1 MKPTFFASAA
11 DFRAWLDAN
20 HARATEILVGLHKK
34 SSTRPG
40 LVYQEA
46 LDEALAYGWIDGV
59 RRRHD
64 EHRWTIRFTPR
75 RSRSIWSTVNVRRMT
90 ELVALGRVAPAGMR
104 AFEAREE
111 RRTGVYSYE
120 LTQTVFDRASA
131 KRFAA
136 NKKAQTFFD
145 AQPPGYRRHA
155 AGWVMQ
161 AKKEETRLKR
171 LAHLIEISARG
182 KRVDMLKPYA

>member
-131 KRFAA
+131 KRFAT
-136 NKKAQTFFD
+136 NKTAKTFFD
-145 AQPPGYRRHA
+145 AQPPGYRRLA
-155 AGWVMQ
+155 TGWVMQ
-161 AKKEETRLKR
+161 AKKKETRLKR

-182 KRVDMLKPYA
+182 RRVDLLKPYA